1 MQLRP
6 MALHLVQRRDFM
18 RPQIACDLDGV
29 VSQLE
34 VEGVAQRMGRVGA
47 HDEGA
52 ITGGRAPDSRR
63 GCHGGLADPTLAGE
77 QDDPH
82 RSVAPPKILASSR
95 PRRPGACGAEG
106 CVKGPGASS
115 SRIYNALLVAP
126 PFPCLRPPMTRICC
140 GARGRATPEVY
151 GRGVFLR
158 FPAPT
163 ISAMCS
169 WTRVSTCCRI
179 VIVTSVFFSVSVVFC
194 LIALS
199 ICTFWRS
206 ALSASCAACS
216 SVRRSFCDWR
226 LPASKRTGPVYAA
239 WVEKAR
245 LSRMYGYGSMGILP
259 VTWRVLMVTQAATRK
274 VCMIRH
280 RHDPMKEAMPS
291 ASCSPNVA
299 CS

>member
-1 MQLRP
+1 MGPQVVTDLRGVGAQL
-6 MALHLVQRRDFM
+6 D
-18 RPQIACDLDGV
+18 
-29 VSQLE
+29 
-34 VEGVAQRMGRVGA
+34 VEGITERVGRIGA
-47 HDEGA
+47 HDHGSIPGGGA
-52 ITGGRAPDSRR
+52 AHSRR
-63 GCHGGLADPTLAGE
+63 GGHGCLADPTLSCKE
-77 QDDPH
+77 DDPH
-82 RSVAPPKILASSR
+82 RGVATPKILASSC
-95 PRRPGACGAEG
+95 PRRPGAIPPHEICDFAGTPGGAEG

-126 PFPCLRPPMTRICC
+126 PFPCLRPPTTRICC
-140 GARGRATPEVY
+140 VSRGRDTPEVY

-206 ALSASCAACS
+206 ALSASWAACS
-216 SVRRSFCDWR
+216 SVNRSFCDCR
-226 LPASKRTGPVYAA
+226 LPASSSTGPVYAA

-245 LSRMYGYGSMGILP
+245 LRRM
-259 VTWRVLMVTQAATRK
+259 
-274 VCMIRH
+274 
-280 RHDPMKEAMPS
+280 
-291 ASCSPNVA
+291 
-299 CS
+299 